1 MRRLF
6 LALPLL
12 AVGLG
17 MSAPANAESADHR
30 TSCLVPCD
38 PGPDIEVHYT
48 APLAYITSGTE
59 TFDFGTTPVG
69 TAVFYDDFAIGATQA
84 LGDLT
89 ISSITVPAGFT
100 YVYGP
105 NISPLVEQAGASHGT
120 KIDMTAA
127 AAAATSVR
135 PHPMLPTIAPPA
147 ASRMRRPSS
156 AMRNTPSPA
165 TMVGY

>member
-120 KIDMTAA
+120 KIECDADAPGTYRWFGWV
-127 AAAATSVR
+127 TSPPVWWHCR
-135 PHPMLPTIAPPA
+135 RRTPIAR
-147 ASRMRRPSS
+147 S
-156 AMRNTPSPA
+156 
-165 TMVGY
+165 